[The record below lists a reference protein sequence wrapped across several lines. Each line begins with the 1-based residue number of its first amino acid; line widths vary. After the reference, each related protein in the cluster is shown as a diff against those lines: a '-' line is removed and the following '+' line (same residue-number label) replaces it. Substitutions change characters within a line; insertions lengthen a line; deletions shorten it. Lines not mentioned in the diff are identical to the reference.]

1 MNRATILTCGSRMSV
16 VPIRPKQTR
25 SLEAREG
32 VGDLVSALEFDILFG
47 RLKPRERLVE
57 DVLMQRFGAK
67 RHAVRQALAELEHI
81 GIVTREPN
89 RGAAVRD
96 FSAREVE
103 EICELREILQRRA
116 AQRMP
121 LPAEPALIA
130 RLTEIQA
137 RHDKAVARRDPRA
150 IDRANEEFHH
160 AFFAACGSAHLA
172 AAIEHYAYLTRAMR
186 LYPLVTR
193 ELLERLRN
201 EHWRMI
207 EALKAA
213 DRKALMTLVVDHIQP
228 SKRMYLE
235 VRRGLTNSPPAPQG
249 HKRTRTRAAT
259 G

>member
-1 MNRATILTCGSRMSV
+1 MTV
-16 VPIRPKQTR
+16 VPIGRKNGEP
-25 SLEAREG
+25 SARRNAVAE
-32 VGDLVSALEFDILFG
+32 VASALEFDILFG
-47 RLKPRERLVE
+47 RLMPRERLVE
-57 DVLMQRFGAK
+57 DVLMQRFDAK
-67 RHAVRQALAELEHI
+67 RHVVRQALGELERI

-96 FSAREVE
+96 FSAQEVE

-121 LPAEPALIA
+121 LPADPGLVA
-130 RLTEIQA
+130 RLEEIQG

-193 ELLERLRN
+193 ELLEQLRG

-213 DRKALMTLVVDHIQP
+213 DRRTLMALVVDHIQP
-228 SKRMYLE
+228 SKRMYLK
-235 VRRGLTNSPPAPQG
+235 VRRGLTNSPPAPQR
-249 HKRTRTRAAT
+249 HERTRTSAAT

>member
-1 MNRATILTCGSRMSV
+1 MTV
-16 VPIRPKQTR
+16 VPIGPKHAKRGADAQ
-25 SLEAREG
+25 G
-32 VGDLVSALEFDILFG
+32 VSELVSALEFDILFG

-57 DVLMQRFGAK
+57 DVLMQRFNAK
-67 RHAVRQALAELEHI
+67 RHAVRQALTELEHI

-96 FSAREVE
+96 FSAQEVE

-130 RLTEIQA
+130 RLTEIQG

-172 AAIEHYAYLTRAMR
+172 AAIERYAYLTRAMR
-186 LYPLVTR
+186 LYPLVNR
-193 ELLERLRN
+193 ELLEHLRRQ
-201 EHWRMI
+201 HWAMI
-207 EALKAA
+207 DALKAA
-213 DRKALMTLVVDHIQP
+213 DRKALMALVVDHIQP

-235 VRRGLTNSPPAPQG
+235 VRRGLESTPEPLGANGRSQA
-249 HKRTRTRAAT
+249 R
-259 G
+259 

>member
-1 MNRATILTCGSRMSV
+1 MSV
-16 VPIRPKQTR
+16 VPIRPKPTR
-25 SLEAREG
+25 GLEAREG
-32 VGDLVSALEFDILFG
+32 VSELVSALEFDILFG
-47 RLKPRERLVE
+47 RLKPRERLIE
-57 DVLMQRFGAK
+57 DVLMQRFKAK

-96 FSAREVE
+96 FSAQEVE

-121 LPAEPALIA
+121 LPADEALIA
-130 RLTEIQA
+130 RLTEIQG

-172 AAIEHYAYLTRAMR
+172 AAIERYAYLTRAMR
-186 LYPLVTR
+186 LYPLVDR
-193 ELLERLRN
+193 ELLEHLRRQ
-201 EHWRMI
+201 HWAMI
-207 EALKAA
+207 DALKAA
-213 DRKALMTLVVDHIQP
+213 DRKALMALVVDHIQP

-235 VRRGLTNSPPAPQG
+235 VRRGLEAAVPATEGRPAV
-249 HKRTRTRAAT
+249 R
-259 G
+259 

>member
-1 MNRATILTCGSRMSV
+1 MTV
-16 VPIRPKQTR
+16 VPIGPKQAKR
-25 SLEAREG
+25 GADAQG
-32 VGDLVSALEFDILFG
+32 VSELVSALEFDILFG
-47 RLKPRERLVE
+47 RVKPRERLVE
-57 DVLMQRFGAK
+57 DVLMQRFNAK
-67 RHAVRQALAELEHI
+67 RHAVRQALAELDHI

-96 FSAREVE
+96 FSAQEVE

-121 LPAEPALIA
+121 LPADPTLIA
-130 RLTEIQA
+130 RLVDIQG

-150 IDRANEEFHH
+150 IDRANEKFHH
-160 AFFAACGSAHLA
+160 AFFAACGSAHLL

-193 ELLERLRN
+193 ELLEQLRN

-213 DRKALMTLVVDHIQP
+213 DRKALMALVVDHIQP

-235 VRRGLTNSPPAPQG
+235 VRRGLMNSPPAPQR
-249 HKRTRTRAAT
+249 HKRARTSAAT

>member
-1 MNRATILTCGSRMSV
+1 MTV
-16 VPIRPKQTR
+16 VPIRLKLTR

-32 VGDLVSALEFDILFG
+32 VSDLVSALEFDILFG
-47 RLKPRERLVE
+47 RLKPRERLIE
-57 DVLMQRFGAK
+57 DVLMQRFNAK
-67 RHAVRQALAELEHI
+67 RHAVRQALADLEHI

-96 FSAREVE
+96 FSAQEVE

-121 LPAEPALIA
+121 LPAAEALIA
-130 RLTEIQA
+130 CLTEIQG

-172 AAIEHYAYLTRAMR
+172 AAIERYAHLTRAMR
-186 LYPLVTR
+186 LYPLVDR
-193 ELLERLRN
+193 ELLEHLRRQ
-201 EHWRMI
+201 HWAMI
-207 EALKAA
+207 DALKAA
-213 DRKALMTLVVDHIQP
+213 DRKALMALVVDHIQP

-235 VRRGLTNSPPAPQG
+235 VRRGLESVPATEGRPAV
-249 HKRTRTRAAT
+249 R
-259 G
+259 